1 MKTLQ
6 ALSAVT
12 ALGALVTLSSCKPAA
27 SDAEAGD
34 SASPGKQLLTEAI
47 DAHGGIEK
55 WRNNGDLKF
64 RWLYHMTDRGATVDT
79 VQTVDP
85 VSLAVV
91 HTKPD
96 SDVSFGRTAEGKYW
110 VYPPD
115 TKVMPPVQ
123 FWSLTPTWF
132 IGIPFVFDDD
142 QITAEIL
149 DEPKSFQGNDYTQ
162 LKLTYGASAG
172 ESPDD
177 YYVLLIN
184 PETKVVRGAY
194 YTVTNPLVYKG
205 GPVVPKFITLDNLQD
220 IDGLQLA
227 GGHKT
232 YSMTDGVIAE
242 EQMRYTD
249 VSEVAFVPRDSVSL
263 TPPEGAQ
270 FLDPVPAA
278 KKAE

>member
-6 ALSAVT
+6 ALT
-12 ALGALVTLSSCKPAA
+12 ALTAFGTLVTLSSCKPAA
-27 SDAEAGD
+27 SEGEA
-34 SASPGKQLLTEAI
+34 AKELSPGKQLVMDSI
-47 DAHGGIEK
+47 NAHGGIEK
-55 WRNNGDLKF
+55 WRNNGLLKF
-64 RWLYHMTDRGATVDT
+64 RWTYHMTDRGATVDT
-79 VQTVDP
+79 VQTLDP
-85 VSLAVV
+85 VSLAIV

-96 SDVSFGRTAEGKYW
+96 TDISFGRTAEGKYW

-123 FWSLTPTWF
+123 FWALTPTWF
-132 IGIPFVFDDD
+132 LGIPFIFDDD
-142 QITAEIL
+142 QITAEVL
-149 DEPKSFQGNDYTQ
+149 DEPKTFQGNDYTQ
-162 LKLTYGASAG
+162 VKLTYDSSAG

-194 YTVTNPLVYKG
+194 YTVTNPLVFKG

-220 IDGLQLA
+220 VDGLKLA

-232 YSMTDGVIAE
+232 YAMEDGVIAK

-249 VSEVAFVPRDSVSL
+249 VSEVAFLPREGFDFS
-263 TPPEGAQ
+263 PPEGAQ
-270 FLDPVPAA
+270 FLDAVPA

>member
-6 ALSAVT
+6 AISALT
-12 ALGALVTLSSCKPAA
+12 ALGALFTLNSCKPAA
-27 SDAEAGD
+27 SNEEAAAP
-34 SASPGKQLLTEAI
+34 ASPGKELLDEAI
-47 DAHGGIEK
+47 EAHGGIEK
-55 WRNNGDLKF
+55 WRNNGLLKF
-64 RWLYHMTDRGATVDT
+64 RWTYHMTDRGATVDT

-91 HTKPD
+91 HTVPN
-96 SDVSFGRTAEGKYW
+96 SDTSFGRTADGKYW
-110 VYPPD
+110 VSPPN

-123 FWSLTPTWF
+123 FWALTPTWF

-142 QITAEIL
+142 QITAEL
-149 DEPKSFQGNDYTQ
+149 LNEKKSFQGNDYTQ
-162 LKLTYGASAG
+162 VKLTYASSAG

-194 YTVTNPLVYKG
+194 YTVTNPLVFKG

-220 IDGLQLA
+220 VDGLQLA

-232 YSMTDGVIAE
+232 YSMTDGVIAD

-249 VSEVAFVPRDSVSL
+249 VSEVSFLPREGFDF

-270 FLDPVPAA
+270 FLDAVPTAE
-278 KKAE
+278 KAE